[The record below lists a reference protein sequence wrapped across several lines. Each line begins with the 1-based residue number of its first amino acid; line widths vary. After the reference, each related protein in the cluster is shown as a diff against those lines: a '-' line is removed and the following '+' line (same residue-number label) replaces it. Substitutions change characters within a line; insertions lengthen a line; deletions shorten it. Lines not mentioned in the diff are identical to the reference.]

1 MNGIAFLSVRV
12 PEEVRNR
19 VKAIAAER
27 GEKLQDLVGGLIER
41 FLEEA
46 DRRPPQLTEVLH
58 HLREREPQLRE
69 KGIEAL
75 WVFGSVARGDA
86 RPDSD
91 IDLAVDLT
99 PGAEPSLL
107 SLAALKDAIAEALG
121 RPVDLGARAA
131 MKPRVAEAAA
141 REMVRAF

>member
-1 MNGIAFLSVRV
+1 MAFLSVRV
-12 PEEVRNR
+12 SDEVRNR
-19 VKAIAAER
+19 VKAIAAAR

-41 FLEEA
+41 FVREA
-46 DRRPPQLTEVLH
+46 DRRPPHLAEVLR

-69 KGIEAL
+69 KGIGAL

-91 IDLAVDLT
+91 IDLVVDLAQ
-99 PGAEPSLL
+99 GAEPSLL
-107 SLAALKDAIAEALG
+107 ALGALRDDLAEALG
-121 RPVDLGARAA
+121 RPVDLGERGALRPRA
-131 MKPRVAEAAA
+131 AEAAA